1 MIETLSVVI
10 PSITYALY
18 VPGSPSDLNTG
29 NGTEGTMV
37 CTSLGSLFPVFKSE
51 GEPGT
56 YIKNSI
62 ESHPSRER
70 AHGRGDAQLRFE
82 LFAQ

>member
-18 VPGSPSDLNTG
+18 VLGSPSDLNTG

-56 YIKNSI
+56 YSAYVMDGMTTDNVSI
-62 ESHPSRER
+62 I
-70 AHGRGDAQLRFE
+70 
-82 LFAQ
+82 